1 MTPIS
6 WVVLGAVAALGV
18 VFLAAALA
26 LFPVE
31 VSVGALAA
39 AVGASW
45 WLSREGGK
53 EESSS
58 DRYRGE
64 R

>member
-39 AVGASW
+39 AVAASW
-45 WLSREGGK
+45 CEPCPPV
-53 EESSS
+53 
-58 DRYRGE
+58 E
-64 R
+64 RTRNAPSA